1 MNNFGDNYMKNIYFV
16 QVGFE
21 FDGSVYL
28 PYAVGTIIAY
38 CQNDPEITSEYKFS
52 DIIFK
57 REKLADAMGK
67 ISDPYIVAFSCSVW
81 NMEYNKTLARM
92 IKEKYPECII
102 VFGGHSVSED
112 ASLLKNEEYIDILVF
127 GEGETVFA
135 SMLKNL
141 SADKLG
147 DTDNIAY
154 RQNEDVIRTPRSYI
168 KDLGELPSPY
178 LSGIFEKIISENE
191 GMEFLSVLETNRGC
205 PYSCAYCD
213 WCAGKKMRFFPLEK
227 VEAEIQWLSENKIA
241 YCFCADSNFGMFE
254 RDVGIAQ
261 CLIEAKKKNG
271 YPEVFRPCY
280 EKNSADRVFKICS
293 ALNSVGMDKGATMA
307 YQTLCDEALSNIG
320 RKNLTMEHF
329 SSLMQR
335 YNEAGI
341 PTYSE
346 LILGLPGETKESFC
360 KGICRLLENGQH
372 NSVSV
377 YHCEVLP
384 NSELALPEFIEK
396 HKIEVIKVAFNHI
409 HSAPKKD
416 EEVKEYSYLVRS
428 TATMS
433 REDWVNTNLFSI
445 CVQCFHSLGLLRFF
459 AMYLHT
465 EGKVSYFDFYSG
477 LLEYIMN
484 SSGKLNRLW
493 HSFKEKYE
501 KSLKGDWNY
510 YNEKFGNVTWFFEEG
525 AFIEVIDNYSEYMKE
540 LVPFLK
546 KFDIDEDLSE
556 QLLVYQRL
564 MLRKPYDEKSSE
576 KFSYN
581 FCNYFEDIT
590 KGRPAL
596 LEKKN
601 TTVTVTPKIHYGNIA
616 DYAKETVWFGRR
628 RGATVYGNTEIE
640 VK

>member
-1 MNNFGDNYMKNIYFV
+1 MKNIYFV

-38 CQNDPEITSEYKFS
+38 CQEIPEIKSEYKFA

-57 REKLADAMGK
+57 REKLAYAINK

-81 NMEYNKTLARM
+81 NMEYNKTLAKM

-112 ASLLKNEEYIDILVF
+112 ASLLSSEDYIDILMF

-135 SMLKNL
+135 DMLKNL

-147 DTDNIAY
+147 ITDNIAY
-154 RQNEDVIRTPRSYI
+154 RQGKSIVKTPRSYC
-168 KDLGELPSPY
+168 KTLEALPSPY
-178 LSGIFEKIISENE
+178 LKGVFDKIISENT
-191 GMEFLSVLETNRGC
+191 GMEFLTVLETNRGC

-227 VEAEIQWLSENKIA
+227 VKSEIKWLSENKIA
-241 YCFCADSNFGMFE
+241 YCFCADSNFGMFD
-254 RDVGIAQ
+254 RDVEIAD

-307 YQTLCDEALSNIG
+307 YQTLCDEALRNIG

-445 CVQCFHSLGLLRFF
+445 CLQCFHSLGLLRFF

-465 EGKVSYFDFYSG
+465 EGKSSYFAFYSK
-477 LLEYIMN
+477 LLEFIMD
-484 SSGKLNRLW
+484 SSGKLNSLW
-493 HSFKEKYE
+493 NAFKHKYE
-501 KSLKGDWNY
+501 TSLKGDWNY

-525 AFIEVIDNYSEYMKE
+525 AFIEVIDNYNVYMAE
-540 LVPFLK
+540 LIPFLK
-546 KFDIDEDLSE
+546 SFDIEERLFN
-556 QLLVYQRL
+556 QLLAYQKL
-564 MLRKPYDEKSSE
+564 MLRKPFDKQTHESFAYSFPD
-576 KFSYN
+576 
-581 FCNYFEDIT
+581 YFESIT
-590 KGRPAL
+590 KCQPVR
-596 LEKKN
+596 LEKKSLSL
-601 TTVTVTPKIHYGNIA
+601 TVTPKTEYESVS
-616 DYAKETVWFGRR
+616 DYAKEPVWFGRR
-628 RGATVYGNTEIE
+628 RGATIYTNNEIS
-640 VK
+640 VN